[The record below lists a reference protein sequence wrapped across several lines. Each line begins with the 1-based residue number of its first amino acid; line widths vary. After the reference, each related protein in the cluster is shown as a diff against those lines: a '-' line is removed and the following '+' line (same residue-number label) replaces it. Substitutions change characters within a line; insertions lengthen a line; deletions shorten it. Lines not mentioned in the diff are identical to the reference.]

1 MDDKI
6 KHTSKDSVFACLFQD
21 LENAMRLYLSLHPE
35 DKTVTLDDCE
45 LFNLRSVLVAGIY
58 NDFGMLVRDKI
69 IILLEAQSTFA
80 RNIALRILLYLA
92 EIYDEYVKKHKLDLY
107 STTDVAIPRPELYMV
122 YVGSRK
128 KVPEKIRLSE
138 LYKGDVGRDYG
149 EKHGWADLE
158 VRVIRR
164 TGKRDILDQYVRFCE
179 IMDAM
184 RKKYGNTL
192 EAVKATIE
200 KCLEEDVL
208 TDFLT
213 SRREEVQTIMT
224 NLFDDETIMRNHDYQ
239 LEQKAK
245 QAGIT
250 KGIKQGMEQGIEQG
264 IRAMVEAL
272 QAVSQSRDAVIQT
285 VADKFGLSAQAAE
298 DKVSRHW
305 G

>member
-21 LENAMRLYLSLHPE
+21 MENALKLYLALHPE
-35 DKTVTLDDCE
+35 DKDVTPEDCE

-69 IILLEAQSTFA
+69 IILLEVQSTFA

-92 EIYDEYVKKHKLDLY
+92 ETYDEYVKKHKLDLY
-107 STTDVAIPRPELYMV
+107 STTDVEIPRPELYMA

-128 KVPEKIRLSE
+128 NVPDKIRLSE
-138 LYKGDVGRDYG
+138 LYKGKVGKDYG

-158 VRVIRR
+158 VKVIRG
-164 TGKRDILDQYVRFCE
+164 TGKRDILDQYIRFCE
-179 IMDAM
+179 IMNEM
-184 RKKYGNTL
+184 RQKYGNTL
-192 EAVKATIE
+192 EAVKTIIE
-200 KCLEEDVL
+200 KCLEEGILV
-208 TDFLT
+208 DFLT

-239 LEQKAK
+239 IEQKAE
-245 QAGIT
+245 QAGIA
-250 KGIKQGMEQGIEQG
+250 KGIEQG

-285 VADKFGLSAQAAE
+285 VADKFGLQTQVAA
-298 DKVSRHW
+298 DKVAQYW

>member
-21 LENAMRLYLSLHPE
+21 MENALKLYLSLHPE
-35 DKTVTLDDCE
+35 DTTVTPDDCE

-58 NDFGMLVRDKI
+58 NDFGMLVRDRI
-69 IILLEAQSTFA
+69 IILLEVQSTFA

-92 EIYDEYVKKHKLDLY
+92 ETYDEYVKKYKLDLY
-107 STTDVAIPRPELYMV
+107 STTDVEIPRPELYMV

-128 KVPEKIRLSE
+128 KVPDKIRLSE
-138 LYKGDVGRDYG
+138 LYKGDVSKDYG

-164 TGKRDILDQYVRFCE
+164 TGKRDILDQYIRFCE
-179 IMDAM
+179 IVNET
-184 RKKYGNTL
+184 RKEYGNTL
-192 EAVKATIE
+192 EAVKVIIE
-200 KCLEEDVL
+200 RCVAEDVL

-213 SRREEVQTIMT
+213 SKRKEVQTIMT

-239 LEQKAK
+239 IERKAEQTGIAK
-245 QAGIT
+245 
-250 KGIKQGMEQGIEQG
+250 GIEQG
-264 IRAMVEAL
+264 IERGIEQGIHALVATVKKLSQNRDTAIEMVMEQFGL
-272 QAVSQSRDAVIQT
+272 QKQAA
-285 VADKFGLSAQAAE
+285 ADKVAQY
-298 DKVSRHW
+298 W